1 MKGRKGIIRAMDD
14 RDFSELGREIGE
26 KIDKFVNSKEIK
38 ELQESI
44 RKTVEG
50 TVDEVRKTAQEAVEQ
65 ASKGAGHS
73 VSGNGYGN
81 RANPNGY
88 YGTGRPGNGGNANF
102 GGQPGAAGRSG
113 NRAGVGSRANMQ
125 LKHYSGRQLPIVR
138 RPQGG
143 VSGVLM
149 EVLGICGAAI
159 GWTTTFLGASFTMM
173 SIDLFGVGM
182 GAATTAMAAVM
193 AAGCTVMAIT
203 GGVWRKRV
211 GRFKK
216 YIRAMG
222 NKDFHSI
229 SGLASLVQK
238 TPKYV
243 TKDLKRMIKKG
254 WFREGHLDAQET
266 CFMLTN
272 ESYKLYLDA
281 QSQLEQRKVE
291 EERRAREQEILAQD
305 PVQRQLKMA
314 IEEGKEYIRRIR
326 QINDDIP
333 GVEISNKLYR
343 LEEICKRIFVHVE
356 KNPDKLADIRK
367 FMSYYLPTTLKLME
381 QYRQFD
387 MQPVVGENIT
397 ASKKEIEEMLDD
409 INAAFEKMFDKLFAD
424 EAMDVSTDIS
434 VLSTMLA
441 QEGLLEDEFKMK

>member
-1 MKGRKGIIRAMDD
+1 MKQERVTKSIMDD

-38 ELQESI
+38 ELQENI
-44 RKTVEG
+44 RRTVES
-50 TVDEVRKTAQEAVEQ
+50 TVDEVRKSAQEAADQ
-65 ASKGAGHS
+65 YQGYSASGNGNRNRVYSNRNYGAGH
-73 VSGNGYGN
+73 
-81 RANPNGY
+81 
-88 YGTGRPGNGGNANF
+88 PGNGGSSNY
-102 GGQPGAAGRSG
+102 GGQPGAAGMPGNGAGASGRS
-113 NRAGVGSRANMQ
+113 NTQ
-125 LKHYSGRQLPIVR
+125 LRQYNSRQLPVVR
-138 RPQGG
+138 KPQGS

-149 EVLGICGAAI
+149 EVLGICGAAV
-159 GWTTTFLGASFTMM
+159 GWTTTFLGYAFTMM

-182 GAATTAMAAVM
+182 GAATTAMAAVV
-193 AAGCTVMAIT
+193 ALGCTGMAIV
-203 GGVWRKRV
+203 GGICRKRA

-216 YIRAMG
+216 YVRAMG
-222 NKDFHSI
+222 NKDFYSI
-229 SGLASLVQK
+229 SGLAKLVQK

-243 TKDLKRMIKKG
+243 IKDLKRMIKKG

-281 QSQLEQRKVE
+281 QSQLEQRKLE

-305 PVQRQLKMA
+305 PVQKQLRMT

-397 ASKKEIEEMLDD
+397 ASKKEIEDMLDD

>member
-1 MKGRKGIIRAMDD
+1 MKQERVTKSIMDD

-38 ELQESI
+38 ELQENI
-44 RKTVEG
+44 RRTVES
-50 TVDEVRKTAQEAVEQ
+50 TVDEVRKSAQEAADQ
-65 ASKGAGHS
+65 YQGYSA
-73 VSGNGYGN
+73 SGNGNRNRVYSNRNYG
-81 RANPNGY
+81 A
-88 YGTGRPGNGGNANF
+88 GRPGNGGSSNY
-102 GGQPGAAGRSG
+102 GGQPGAAGMPGNGAGASGRS
-113 NRAGVGSRANMQ
+113 NTQ
-125 LKHYSGRQLPIVR
+125 LRQYNSRQLPVVR
-138 RPQGG
+138 KPQGS

-149 EVLGICGAAI
+149 EVLGICGAAV
-159 GWTTTFLGASFTMM
+159 GWTTTFLGYAFTMM

-182 GAATTAMAAVM
+182 GAATTAMAAVV
-193 AAGCTVMAIT
+193 ALGCTGMAIV
-203 GGVWRKRV
+203 GGICRKRA

-216 YIRAMG
+216 YVRAMG
-222 NKDFHSI
+222 NKDFYSI
-229 SGLASLVQK
+229 SGLAKLVQK

-243 TKDLKRMIKKG
+243 IKDLKRMIKKG

-281 QSQLEQRKVE
+281 QSQLEQRKLE

-305 PVQRQLKMA
+305 PVQKQLRMT

-397 ASKKEIEEMLDD
+397 ASKKEIEDMLDD